1 MGRRAVSLVVL
12 TLTAGGCQFPQYIV
26 HNLRFESARC
36 VDECKEDHSIDNMAA
51 DAWMRLGNDP
61 SGRWNHSDDFHEG
74 FLAGF
79 TYFVKRG
86 GDGEPPPV
94 PPSSYW
100 KESYRSP
107 EGHACVENW
116 FAGYR
121 LGTQVARDGRYRERQ
136 VVTVSRPLYEDPR
149 MVQPASASVPPANSS
164 LPYPRTLPA
173 QSAPMPLPTDP
184 TSAKPRN

>member
-1 MGRRAVSLVVL
+1 MGRLSLSLVVV
-12 TLTAGGCQFPQYIV
+12 TLTAGGCQFPQYLV
-26 HNLRFESARC
+26 HNLHFEASRC
-36 VDECKEDHSIDNMAA
+36 VDESKEDHSIEQMAA
-51 DAWMRLGNDP
+51 DAWARMGNDP
-61 SGRWNHSDDFHEG
+61 SGRWNHSDDFREG
-74 FLAGF
+74 FLSGF

-121 LGTQVARDGRYRERQ
+121 LGTQVAKEGRYRERQ
-136 VVTVSRPLYEDPR
+136 VVTLSRPLYDDTR
-149 MVQPASASVPPANSS
+149 LSQQPSTASPN
-164 LPYPRTLPA
+164 LPYPRTLP
-173 QSAPMPLPTDP
+173 QQQGAPIPLPSDP
-184 TSAKPRN
+184 TSAKPGTR